1 MDQNHHYLMQKNGVY
16 YFSRRV
22 PSNLK
27 QHFKCQR
34 FVRCLHTKS
43 EPKAFRLSHELS
55 SRLENIWD
63 RQRLEL
69 IDLMPMSSIMHSAV
83 AVNDDTKS
91 IMVSDAFE
99 LYLKLKAANRPKT
112 FGTHAVR
119 NLGYLTDC
127 IGDINLTAL
136 RPQHGG
142 VFRDYLI
149 AKKLSTSSIKRVFS
163 TIRAVINLSKS
174 EMGLTMSN
182 PFSTT
187 FIPQVG
193 VAKNR
198 SSIPAADIARI
209 QTLCL
214 NHDDDRRWL
223 IALISDTGMRLAEA
237 AGLLI
242 EDINLNSAIPYVHIK
257 PHPWRRLKTI
267 SSARQVPLVG
277 ASLWA
282 AQRICQ
288 SANNKYA
295 FPRYC
300 NEVGTNANSASGA
313 LNKWLHTNIDEQSV
327 VHGFRHSFRDRLRD
341 VECPSDLSDA
351 LGGWSTASVGEKYG
365 QGYNLEIKQQWI
377 SKINMMRSA

>member
-1 MDQNHHYLMQKNGVY
+1 MQKNGVY

-83 AVNDDTKS
+83 AVNEDTKS

-214 NHDDDRRWL
+214 NPSTYEILTEHDGQNPSEHHTFL
-223 IALISDTGMRLAEA
+223 S
-237 AGLLI
+237 
-242 EDINLNSAIPYVHIK
+242 
-257 PHPWRRLKTI
+257 HP
-267 SSARQVPLVG
+267 
-277 ASLWA
+277 
-282 AQRICQ
+282 
-288 SANNKYA
+288 
-295 FPRYC
+295 
-300 NEVGTNANSASGA
+300 
-313 LNKWLHTNIDEQSV
+313 
-327 VHGFRHSFRDRLRD
+327 
-341 VECPSDLSDA
+341 
-351 LGGWSTASVGEKYG
+351 LGDP
-365 QGYNLEIKQQWI
+365 
-377 SKINMMRSA
+377 